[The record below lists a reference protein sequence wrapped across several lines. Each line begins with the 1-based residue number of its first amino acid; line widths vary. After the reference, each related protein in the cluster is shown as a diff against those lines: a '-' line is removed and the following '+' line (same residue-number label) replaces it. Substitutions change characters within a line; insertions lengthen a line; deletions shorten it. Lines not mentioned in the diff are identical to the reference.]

1 MQPLPDGRGK
11 CAAPDDETY
20 PARSLSPASDGTPCH
35 STKLSAEELMAGHPK
50 DASQVAGYP
59 PAGESDGVPLR
70 DVHVNALE
78 AAAPNL
84 EARHRPS
91 GLNSRFTGSQLSF
104 ADYVAC
110 SRDIIRKARS
120 RLGAADLEK
129 IVDGNAPFELL
140 PLAGLPAGQKKPYRR
155 GVLLTHGLTDS
166 PYFMRH
172 LAAFFQESGFRVMA
186 VLLPGHGTQPGDLLD
201 VSWREW
207 AKTVAYGADKLAG
220 EVDEIYLAGFSAG
233 GALSVH
239 QSLRD
244 DRVRGLFLFSP
255 AFEISPRAAWANW
268 HRLYS
273 WLMPS
278 AKWVD
283 IMPDHDLYKYESF
296 PKNAAAQMY
305 ALTQELRVQLRQR
318 APDIP
323 VFAAASA
330 DDTTV
335 YTTATLEFMAR
346 SCNPYSK
353 MVLYTTGAG
362 KPPDGIPVEKLEWV
376 NSVVPEQK
384 ILSSAHT
391 AIVLPG
397 HDAHYGRA
405 GEYSS
410 CLHYYPGE
418 KEKYAAC
425 NRHPEQAWQ
434 GEITEQNLKAGMLRR
449 LMYNPNFAALKVSM
463 RQFID
468 KLE

>member
-1 MQPLPDGRGK
+1 MMQQLRS
-11 CAAPDDETY
+11 ALQETAPQ
-20 PARSLSPASDGTPCH
+20 L
-35 STKLSAEELMAGHPK
+35 
-50 DASQVAGYP
+50 
-59 PAGESDGVPLR
+59 GE
-70 DVHVNALE
+70 
-78 AAAPNL
+78 
-84 EARHRPS
+84 RHRPS
-91 GLNSRFTGSQLSF
+91 GLNSSFNGSQLAF
-104 ADYVAC
+104 ADYVAR
-110 SRDIIRKARS
+110 SRDMLGKARS
-120 RLGAADLEK
+120 RLGVADLEK

-172 LAAFFQESGFRVMA
+172 LAVFFQENGFRVMA
-186 VLLPGHGTQPGDLLD
+186 VLLPGHGTQPGDLLE

-207 AKTVAYGADKLAG
+207 AKMVAYGADRLAE
-220 EVDEIYLAGFSAG
+220 EVDDIYLAGFSAG
-233 GALSVH
+233 GALSVY
-239 QSLRD
+239 QCLRD

-273 WLMPS
+273 WLIPS

-283 IMPDHDLYKYESF
+283 IKPDHDIYKYESF

-305 ALTQELRVQLRQR
+305 ALTRELKVQLRQR
-318 APDIP
+318 VPDIP

-330 DDTTV
+330 EDATV
-335 YTTATLEFMAR
+335 NTSATLEFMAR
-346 SCNPYSK
+346 SCNPRSK
-353 MVLYTTGAG
+353 MVLYTTDTG
-362 KPPDGIPVEKLEWV
+362 KCPVGIPAEKLERL

-397 HDAHYGRA
+397 YDAHYGRA

-410 CLHYYPGE
+410 CHHYYPGDM
-418 KEKYAAC
+418 EKYAAC
-425 NRHPEQAWQ
+425 NQHPEQALQ
-434 GEITEQNLKAGMLRR
+434 GELTEQNLKAGMLRR

-463 RQFID
+463 QQFID
-468 KLE
+468 QLK